1 MPQKRN
7 KSEPPPV
14 MTWGKASWVLVPAIV
29 FDALR
34 MMFEWFWFFGPALAA
49 VACTAGV
56 NSALGTSVAGIA
68 GKITAAGCSLAA
80 GAAGFVGA
88 PAIEV
93 FGVIMAMA
101 TGFAGWLIVGLIIM
115 KTNSRI
121 IEENAGHA
129 LWFVG
134 SLLISEIPI
143 VGTFPALTGVV
154 WKMYSTQIKKDKE
167 ALQKYKKEN
176 AAVQQQERDQQAA
189 RAAQLM
195 QMQAAELAA
204 ADVY

>member
-7 KSEPPPV
+7 NSEPPPV
-14 MTWGKASWVLVPAIV
+14 MTWGKASLVLAFAVV

-34 MMFEWFWFFGPALAA
+34 MMFEMFWFFGPALAA
-49 VACTAGV
+49 LACTAGV
-56 NSALGTSVAGIA
+56 NSALGTSVAAIT

-88 PAIEV
+88 PVIAA

-101 TGFAGWLIVGLIIM
+101 TGFAGWLVVGAIIM
-115 KTNSRI
+115 WTNKRI
-121 IEENAGHA
+121 MKANAGHA

-143 VGTFPALTGVV
+143 VGTFPALTGVT

-167 ALQKYKKEN
+167 ALKKYKEEQAAEQLKER
-176 AAVQQQERDQQAA
+176 QQQAQFMQQE
-189 RAAQLM
+189 
-195 QMQAAELAA
+195 AAELAA